1 VSIVLGTMQLT
12 VILYFLNS
20 SAIADVKTATP
31 ALEQRKA
38 DLRLRFIRKS
48 QSLSSV
54 AEISAPPRQAVL
66 QVAEEI
72 NEF

>member
-1 VSIVLGTMQLT
+1 
-12 VILYFLNS
+12 
-20 SAIADVKTATP
+20 
-31 ALEQRKA
+31 LEQRKA

-54 AEISAPPRQAVL
+54 TEISAPPRQAVL